1 MKLKPQC
8 FCICVISFCLA
19 LYCTTSFGQYFM
31 TSFDFRN
38 TRWGMSKEAVKVNE
52 NLKLIEELTLD
63 SKLANSLGTNEAIT
77 YIGRIDSR
85 EVLIIYTFRDNK
97 LVNALQFFTEQYKD
111 MTIFTN
117 EYNKNKL
124 ELTEKYG
131 IPTEDGKLQLDDTEE
146 NNRAN
151 TSDAGNRSLYSVWE
165 NPSTRIDLLL
175 NKKTNTGKI
184 ILMISYVNKD

>member
-1 MKLKPQC
+1 
-8 FCICVISFCLA
+8 
-19 LYCTTSFGQYFM
+19 M

-63 SKLANSLGTNEAIT
+63 SKLTKSLGTNEAIT

-85 EVLIIYTFRDNK
+85 EVLIIYTFSDNQ

-111 MTIFTN
+111 KAIFIN

-131 IPTEDGKLQLDDTEE
+131 IPIENGKLELGDTEE
-146 NNRAN
+146 HNRVNALN
-151 TSDAGNRSLYSVWE
+151 ADNLSLYSVWE
-165 NPSTRIDLLL
+165 NPNTRIDLLL
-175 NKKTNTGKI
+175 NKKANTGKI
-184 ILMISYVNKD
+184 ILMISYGIKD